1 MPSFDVVS
9 EVDRMEVKNAVDQ
22 AQRELSSRF
31 DFKGVTATI
40 ELDSKTGSVLLAVD
54 DGARLKGLREI
65 IIGKLAKRGIDL
77 RNVEQKEPEIS
88 PLGHSRQ
95 ELAIKQGL
103 EGDKAKEITNAIKA
117 IGLKVQATLQDRQIR
132 VTGGKRDDL
141 QKVIGALRA
150 GNFDV
155 GLAFKNFR
163 D

>member
-1 MPSFDVVS
+1 MPSFDVIS

-40 ELDSKTGSVLLAVD
+40 QLDSKTGSVLLAVD

-65 IIGKLAKRGIDL
+65 IIAKLAKRGIDL
-77 RNVEQKEPEIS
+77 RNIEQKDPEIS

-103 EGDKAKEITNAIKA
+103 DGDKAKEVTKA
-117 IGLKVQATLQDRQIR
+117 TKELGLKVQAALQDRQIR

-141 QKVIGALRA
+141 QKVISALRA
-150 GNFDV
+150 VDFGV
-155 GLAFKNFR
+155 GLAFK
-163 D
+163 

>member
-40 ELDSKTGSVLLAVD
+40 ELDAKTGSILLAVD

-103 EGDKAKEITNAIKA
+103 EGDKAKEITRAIKA

>member
-40 ELDSKTGSVLLAVD
+40 ELDAKTGSVLLAVD

-103 EGDKAKEITNAIKA
+103 EGDKAKEITRAIKA

-150 GNFDV
+150 GNFEV

>member
-31 DFKGVTATI
+31 DFKVTATI

-95 ELAIKQGL
+95 ELAIKQGWM
-103 EGDKAKEITNAIKA
+103 ET
-117 IGLKVQATLQDRQIR
+117 RQR
-132 VTGGKRDDL
+132 KSPKQSKQWV
-141 QKVIGALRA
+141 
-150 GNFDV
+150 
-155 GLAFKNFR
+155 
-163 D
+163 